1 LLELLAA
8 AVVAVVAVAV
18 AVAVSVASAA
28 SAPQL
33 NHRVGGMSPLPTRLR
48 VCITIESQSWR
59 QEPST
64 DSLVA
69 CFALFARRRSPM
81 ALLKVKVSL
90 LKKTCFGRQTCLHAV
105 R

>member
-8 AVVAVVAVAV
+8 AVVVAVVAVVAVAV
-18 AVAVSVASAA
+18 AVAESVASAA

-69 CFALFARRRSPM
+69 AAAANVLLFLPADAHRWHS
-81 ALLKVKVSL
+81 
-90 LKKTCFGRQTCLHAV
+90 
-105 R
+105 